1 MNRSTDFQKLTV
13 KKDGE
18 IEKTRERISP
28 LIWAVLGT
36 LLLWLGSILL
46 PADLAQGGG
55 QVNQSPTINHIFG
68 TDSLGRDIL
77 FRLIKGFELTFLLG
91 VLGGGA
97 EFFLGGIYGTIAGLS
112 GKRMDNLLMRLL
124 DIFSSIPYLLLVTL
138 MILAAKSSFLGIIL
152 AITLTGWMPTARIVR
167 GEVIGLREESYV
179 KASLLMGAGRFFV
192 IKTHI
197 IPNIM
202 GILLT
207 SVVINIP
214 KYIFAEAFLSFLGLG
229 FSYPRVSWG
238 MILASGQENLY
249 FYPYQVIIPGLILVA
264 TLLTLTVMGEHLK
277 KKVAGAHWRGY
288 YG

>member
-1 MNRSTDFQKLTV
+1 MSRSTDFQKLTW
-13 KKDGE
+13 
-18 IEKTRERISP
+18 EKQEESKNTRKGIPRFVWVVTGI
-28 LIWAVLGT
+28 
-36 LLLWLGSILL
+36 LLLWFISIAL
-46 PADLAQGGG
+46 PSDMAQGGG
-55 QVNQSPTINHIFG
+55 QMNQSPTINHLFG

-91 VLGGGA
+91 ILGGGA
-97 EFFLGGIYGTIAGLS
+97 EFFLGGVYGTVAGLS
-112 GKRMDNLLMRLL
+112 GKRLDNLLMRLL

-138 MILAAKSSFLGIIL
+138 MILAARSSFLGIIL

-167 GEVIGLREESYV
+167 GEVMSLREENYV
-179 KASLLMGAGRFFV
+179 KASLLMGAGRFFI

-202 GILLT
+202 GIMLT

-249 FYPYQVIIPGLILVA
+249 FYPYQVIIPAAILVV
-264 TLLTLTVMGEHLK
+264 TLLGLTLMGEYLK
-277 KKVAGAHWRGY
+277 KRVTGAHWRGY